1 MVIRQ
6 SVQKCIKIIKY
17 EYLFDF
23 THKNLYPL
31 FEVQKMYFF
40 LKIAKNKSV

>member
-17 EYLFDF
+17 EFLFDF

-31 FEVQKMYFF
+31 FKVQKNVFF
-40 LKIAKNKSV
+40 S